1 MVDTEPT
8 IVAFIFEGI
17 LLVAGKEKHTMCLA
31 SKYLVIELFIMFFRC
46 NNFEKYCS
54 IFKITDVR

>member
-8 IVAFIFEGI
+8 IVAFVFEGI

>member
-8 IVAFIFEGI
+8 IVAFVFEGI

-31 SKYLVIELFIMFFRC
+31 SKYLVIELFIMFLDIPYLK
-46 NNFEKYCS
+46 N
-54 IFKITDVR
+54 IV

>member
-8 IVAFIFEGI
+8 IVAFVFEGI

-31 SKYLVIELFIMFFRC
+31 SKYLVIELFIMFFR
-46 NNFEKYCS
+46 FHIFGKYCL
-54 IFKITDVR
+54 IFEI

>member
-8 IVAFIFEGI
+8 IVAFVFEGI

-31 SKYLVIELFIMFFRC
+31 SKYLVIELFIMFFR
-46 NNFEKYCS
+46 FHIFGKYCL
-54 IFKITDVR
+54 IFEIITI